1 MGCERTFKA
10 EATTNTKERME
21 HWHREGQQESEG
33 AEGTLRRP
41 VCYVESTKSE
51 IVAYSP
57 LPTAIEVA
65 ITSRPMVF
73 QTPLWSS
80 YHSTDEATA
89 L

>member
-1 MGCERTFKA
+1 MNFWGRTVIGKRSSRFIGAK
-10 EATTNTKERME
+10 
-21 HWHREGQQESEG
+21 G

-65 ITSRPMVF
+65 INSRPMVF